1 MVLHYSPEILEKN
14 VLVTES
20 IQIVEETLFLYVVMN
35 VIIFYVV

>member
-14 VLVTES
+14 VLVTEN
-20 IQIVEETLFLYVVMN
+20 IQIIKEILFRYVVMN